1 MDSTHTKEI
10 YLDNAAT
17 TPIRDEVL
25 NEMIPYFTHNYGN
38 PSSLYEIAQVARN
51 AVDMSR
57 EQIAKILNCK
67 PSEIV
72 FTSGGTE
79 SDNMAIIGVGR
90 ALSDKGNHL
99 ITTEIEHHAVI
110 HSMEA
115 MENQG
120 FNVDYVGVDR
130 QGIINLDEL
139 SSKIN
144 SETILV
150 SIMFV
155 NNEIGTIQNLQEIS
169 NLVND
174 KARGLDK
181 KIFLH
186 TDAVQAA
193 GKLDLDVEALG
204 VDIMS
209 LSAHKFGGPKG
220 VGCLYVKKG
229 TPISPIIFGGGQERQ
244 RRSGTENVPGIVG
257 FSKAFNMAESERG
270 IFNSHCEKLKQKFMT
285 EIKNI
290 GHEVIISSSKNHA
303 VSNVVNVCFP
313 GFEGE
318 PILIGLDMAGIC
330 ASSGSACSSASL
342 DPSHVLVAI
351 GIDPKVAVG
360 SVRFSFSLSNTMNDV
375 TYAIERLSSILD
387 DLKLMAQA

>member
-257 FSKAFNMAESERG
+257 FSKAFSMAESERG

-285 EIKNI
+285 EIQNI
-290 GHEVIISSSKNHA
+290 GHEVIISSSKNHS

-351 GIDPKVAVG
+351 GIEPKVAVG